1 MINTIKLSH
10 ELLLNSITNSYDLF
24 VFLKNKNLLVDSP
37 EFWWP
42 SYGTFETFIGAILT
56 QNTKWTNVEMSLANL
71 EKHNLV
77 SLEDIAN
84 IDLALFIELITPSGF
99 KNQKSKRLKQMCK
112 NIIEDFGTFENFQ
125 ENVTRDWLLEQI
137 GIGPESADAILCY
150 ACKQEEF
157 VVDSYANKLLQKFG
171 YEFESYE
178 DLKFWIE
185 FGINEN
191 LDKISEFYEF
201 EISLN
206 HIYCRLHGK
215 IVEFMKNKH
224 DIE

>member
-1 MINTIKLSH
+1 MND
-10 ELLLNSITNSYDLF
+10 SYDLF
-24 VFLKNKNLLVDSP
+24 VFLKNKNLLENSP

-56 QNTKWTNVEMSLANL
+56 QNTKWTNVEKSLENL
-71 EKHNLV
+71 HKHDLV
-77 SLEDIAN
+77 SLEKIAN
-84 IDLALFIELITPSGF
+84 VDLLLFTQLITPSGF
-99 KNQKSKRLKQMCK
+99 KNQKSKRLKQLCQ
-112 NIIEDFGTFENFQ
+112 NVIEDFDNFESFQ
-125 ENVTRDWLLEQI
+125 NEVCREWLLEQK

-157 VVDSYANKLLQKFG
+157 VVDSYANRLLKKFG

-178 DLKFWIE
+178 DLKSWLE

-191 LDKISEFYEF
+191 LDKITRFYEF
-201 EISLN
+201 DISLN
-206 HIYCRLHGK
+206 QIYCRLHGK

-224 DIE
+224 DID